1 MNIEEKND
9 VKKVRFSRQSKSEE
23 GWTLETTAF
32 QNFATAFN
40 KDNIH
45 LLACGTLLWS
55 SFSFFRPFIY
65 GPTHQGERM
74 QILQN
79 FQHNPLVNTIFISK
93 VRRILFSDFLRSKIW
108 KCLFLPVPES
118 WNLMRERNLSDPPT
132 NGFAILPKF
141 TSVLILPAIFA
152 IFASK
157 QMGPCENCHI
167 YHKWSFAKVLG
178 TLSLKSPFSL
188 QLSFLDISE
197 VFKY

>member
-1 MNIEEKND
+1 MNIGEKND
-9 VKKVRFSRQSKSEE
+9 VKKVRFSRQNKSEV
-23 GWTLETTAF
+23 GWTLETSAF

-45 LLACGTLLWS
+45 LSAYGTLLWS

-108 KCLFLPVPES
+108 KCLFSQSLRVES
-118 WNLMRERNLSDPPT
+118 VMRERNLSDPPT
-132 NGFAILPKF
+132 KRFVILAKF
-141 TSVLILPAIFA
+141 TSVSILSAIFV

-157 QMGPCENCHI
+157 QMGHNFFSYFWHFCYI
-167 YHKWSFAKVLG
+167 FYIRYGFLAKIAIF
-178 TLSLKSPFSL
+178 TISDPSPKSLAHFR
-188 QLSFLDISE
+188 
-197 VFKY
+197 

>member
-1 MNIEEKND
+1 MNIGEKND
-9 VKKVRFSRQSKSEE
+9 VKKVRFSRQSKSEV
-23 GWTLETTAF
+23 GWTLETSAF

-45 LLACGTLLWS
+45 LSAYGTLLWS

-93 VRRILFSDFLRSKIW
+93 VRRVLFSDFLRSKIW

-118 WNLMRERNLSDPPT
+118 WKRNVRKKPLGSA
-132 NGFAILPKF
+132 N
-141 TSVLILPAIFA
+141 
-152 IFASK
+152 K
-157 QMGPCENCHI
+157 QICHFGQI
-167 YHKWSFAKVLG
+167 YQCINPLCHFCYIR
-178 TLSLKSPFSL
+178 
-188 QLSFLDISE
+188 Q
-197 VFKY
+197 

>member
-1 MNIEEKND
+1 MNIGEKND
-9 VKKVRFSRQSKSEE
+9 VKKVRFSRQSKSEV
-23 GWTLETTAF
+23 GWTLETSAF

-45 LLACGTLLWS
+45 LSAYGTLLWS

-93 VRRILFSDFLRSKIW
+93 VRRILFSDFLWSKIW

-118 WNLMRERNLSDPPT
+118 WNVIQERNLSDSPT
-132 NGFAILPKF
+132 NRFVILAKF
-141 TSVLILPAIFA
+141 TSVSILSTIFA
-152 IFASK
+152 TIASK
-157 QMGPCENCHI
+157 QMGHN
-167 YHKWSFAKVLG
+167 F
-178 TLSLKSPFSL
+178 FSY
-188 QLSFLDISE
+188 FWH
-197 VFKY
+197 FC